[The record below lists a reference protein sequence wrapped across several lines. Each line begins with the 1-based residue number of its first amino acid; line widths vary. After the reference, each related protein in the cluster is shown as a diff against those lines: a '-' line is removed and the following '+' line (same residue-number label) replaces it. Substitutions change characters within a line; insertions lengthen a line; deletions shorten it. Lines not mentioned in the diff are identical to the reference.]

1 VCKRR
6 RSIKAISHSWRW
18 TTKKIKKIKR
28 EKGTHGVRI
37 SRDDMKKKENPEGV
51 PILRY
56 GINYDVFNVK
66 EAMSRVALKSCGN
79 LEKLAMN
86 GVKYYT
92 PNKPD
97 FQNNNISVVSHGLNQ
112 AEYLEVMKEYGKIV

>member
-1 VCKRR
+1 VQKEKVHQ
-6 RSIKAISHSWRW
+6 SNQPLMEVDNKE
-18 TTKKIKKIKR
+18 IKKNKR
-28 EKGTHGVRI
+28 EKGTQGIRI
-37 SRDDMKKKENPEGV
+37 SKEDMKKKENPEGV

-56 GINYDVFNVK
+56 GINYYVFNVK

-79 LEKLAMN
+79 LEKLAIN

-97 FQNNNISVVSHGLNQ
+97 FPNNNISVVPHGLNQ
-112 AEYLEVMKEYGKIV
+112 AEYLEVMKEYIKRV